1 VDCFYADICPNS
13 VFEKLSYF
21 MSFCCSTYHTIFLEM
36 AYCYYAFY
44 NVYNFTMFVIVL
56 TDSLRCFDTVGL
68 VTGRAS
74 DLQKTGCWYVD
85 GDDLTGVL
93 QVL

>member
-1 VDCFYADICPNS
+1 
-13 VFEKLSYF
+13 
-21 MSFCCSTYHTIFLEM
+21 
-36 AYCYYAFY
+36 
-44 NVYNFTMFVIVL
+44 MFVIVL